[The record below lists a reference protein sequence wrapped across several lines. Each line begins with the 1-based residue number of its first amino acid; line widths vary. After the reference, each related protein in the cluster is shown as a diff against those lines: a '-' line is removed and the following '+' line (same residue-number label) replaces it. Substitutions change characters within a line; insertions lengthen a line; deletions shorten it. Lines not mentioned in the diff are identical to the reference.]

1 MEAAASFET
10 ANEILFPSSR
20 VSCSV
25 AFLFHPFRCGLPS
38 PFGIRPCCGLLWTPY
53 VDSDVDEEFEFK
65 NVETG
70 KGNRFRE
77 DKNVSNNH
85 ILKKEIH

>member
-1 MEAAASFET
+1 MRFYSPRVGSVVQLPFCFTHFVVAYHHHMEFD
-10 ANEILFPSSR
+10 P
-20 VSCSV
+20 VV
-25 AFLFHPFRCGLPS
+25 DYCGHHM
-38 PFGIRPCCGLLWTPY
+38 WTPY

>member
-1 MEAAASFET
+1 
-10 ANEILFPSSR
+10 
-20 VSCSV
+20 
-25 AFLFHPFRCGLPS
+25 
-38 PFGIRPCCGLLWTPY
+38 

-70 KGNRFRE
+70 KGNPFRG

-85 ILKKEIH
+85 ILKKKSIKKLSQFYHLQKIAQQGVELATFTFKV